1 MKEFLFAVLVTVVL
15 TLIFSYTQMPEM
27 IMPSDGMGPKYP
39 GNSGMVLPGKGA
51 KPARMMARELIKNDR
66 ESGEQ
71 VRTAQRED
79 TEEEQARPEKEMEV
93 TKTMNEI
100 MIAFW
105 HGVAAVLI
113 GEAAALLVAVAWM
126 MIREDRNV

>member
-1 MKEFLFAVLVTVVL
+1 MRNFLVAVLVTVVL
-15 TLIFSYTQMPEM
+15 TLIFSYTQLPEM

-126 MIREDRNV
+126 KIREDRNA